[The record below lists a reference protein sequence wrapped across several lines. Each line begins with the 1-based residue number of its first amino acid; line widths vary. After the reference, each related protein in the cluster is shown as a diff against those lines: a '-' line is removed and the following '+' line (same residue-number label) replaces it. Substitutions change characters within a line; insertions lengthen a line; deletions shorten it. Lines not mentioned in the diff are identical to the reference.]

1 MTNTYFKTKNP
12 NNFYETMFQA
22 KMDSVTYQ
30 MATFVIIEAPNTY
43 KILNESE
50 CKIRKMTVIGRFI
63 NGEFTNGFT
72 LLQNA
77 LNAEVA

>member
-12 NNFYETMFQA
+12 NNFDETMFQA
-22 KMDSVTYQ
+22 KMASVIHQ
-30 MATFVIIEAPNTY
+30 MTTFVVTEAPNTY

-50 CKIRKMTVIGRFI
+50 CNIRKMIIIGRFI

-77 LNAEVA
+77 LDAEVA